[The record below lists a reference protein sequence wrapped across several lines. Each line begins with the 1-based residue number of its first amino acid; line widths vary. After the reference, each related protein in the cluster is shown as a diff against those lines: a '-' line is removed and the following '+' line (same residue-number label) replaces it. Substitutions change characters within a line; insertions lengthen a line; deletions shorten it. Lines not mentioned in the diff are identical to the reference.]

1 MHPFGQYPSCF
12 HWIEVPGD
20 YAWASPRKFKHNGER
35 ARIVSP
41 TMLLHDSDVFARI
54 DVREKVSPAICFGN
68 GFFTERE
75 GLVFPV
81 AECLHTPHLCC
92 GVCVDFHPI
101 EVHRLPTMP
110 RRLGHL
116 ECHLRMQ
123 ALALGGF
130 LGGFLWRI
138 LPWRILPLGAC
149 HPLPWRILHWRLPL
163 LHTVPLGN
171 ASIFSLVGLRI
182 LLSTPVTPDKGNIG
196 QHSY

>member
-20 YAWASPRKFKHNGER
+20 CAWASPRKFKHNGER

-54 DVREKVSPAICFGN
+54 DVREKVCPALCFGN

-81 AECLHTPHLCC
+81 AECLHTPTLCC
-92 GVCVDFHPI
+92 GVCVDFHRI

-110 RRLGHL
+110 RRLGSL
-116 ECHLRMQ
+116 ECHLRR

-130 LGGFLWRI
+130 LGGLLWRI

-163 LHTVPLGN
+163 LHAVPLGN
-171 ASIFSLVGLRI
+171 ASIFSLVGLHI